1 MKAMINTIQRGMAH
15 LLLLGFPLLS
25 ACGGGG
31 GGVELPAPVTPSLAP
46 NAVYTAALAS
56 AGSLTATNTVRVS
69 WQKSNE
75 ASIRYEL
82 VRTSQQNCSLVA
94 AESCT
99 DFKRFLTLDTT
110 VDDTNL
116 PWGKVYYYY
125 LRLGRTVNG
134 NISGYSPA
142 SAVSVPV
149 IAPRA
154 LGISMSG
161 TTALLNWDSLPEV
174 EYTVLMS
181 KQASCNTGNISSCT
195 GGSSVDKSAAASHT
209 QPLLD
214 VGSTYYFWVN
224 AKRGDF
230 TDTSLALGQQ
240 FIAPFSP
247 STFSVVQNGR
257 DFDLAWDKD
266 RNSTYTV
273 WRWSNCSVEPDLTA
287 ATSSANAVESLCT
300 KDKEYT
306 NASDP
311 FKDTDVS
318 PGVPYYY
325 AVQAHAGGQSASRS
339 GVKKA
344 ILKAALPVDFSVTV
358 HGYSSS
364 VFFTRD
370 TEFAGIQYQLYR
382 AANRDCHV
390 SQPST
395 CQEFQTYTNITAGHV
410 DQGLK
415 GNRQYYY
422 WLEASIGVAAAT
434 NLLEPEMVQTNSIV
448 LKANAARSFAAV
460 NEGKCIQESVSGLAW
475 AKLDA
480 ADAVVGGLLPD
491 PDDTFE
497 HSPSLDSNRNANKCG
512 TGTSSVTAGSC
523 TTGDAVKRFNDAQ
536 ICGRS
541 NWRLPTLLEM
551 LTLIDFQNQ
560 EVNKTAFY
568 TAITPSL
575 TTFKYW
581 VSDENSA
588 GTAAIAVNENGG
600 AFTSENTTEK
610 LHLRLV
616 SPGVQ

>member
-1 MKAMINTIQRGMAH
+1 M
-15 LLLLGFPLLS
+15 
-25 ACGGGG
+25 
-31 GGVELPAPVTPSLAP
+31 
-46 NAVYTAALAS
+46 
-56 AGSLTATNTVRVS
+56 
-69 WQKSNE
+69 
-75 ASIRYEL
+75 
-82 VRTSQQNCSLVA
+82 
-94 AESCT
+94 
-99 DFKRFLTLDTT
+99 
-110 VDDTNL
+110 
-116 PWGKVYYYY
+116 
-125 LRLGRTVNG
+125 
-134 NISGYSPA
+134 
-142 SAVSVPV
+142 
-149 IAPRA
+149 
-154 LGISMSG
+154 
-161 TTALLNWDSLPEV
+161 
-174 EYTVLMS
+174 
-181 KQASCNTGNISSCT
+181 
-195 GGSSVDKSAAASHT
+195 
-209 QPLLD
+209 
-214 VGSTYYFWVN
+214 
-224 AKRGDF
+224 
-230 TDTSLALGQQ
+230 
-240 FIAPFSP
+240 
-247 STFSVVQNGR
+247 
-257 DFDLAWDKD
+257 
-266 RNSTYTV
+266 
-273 WRWSNCSVEPDLTA
+273 
-287 ATSSANAVESLCT
+287 
-300 KDKEYT
+300 
-306 NASDP
+306 
-311 FKDTDVS
+311 
-318 PGVPYYY
+318 
-325 AVQAHAGGQSASRS
+325 
-339 GVKKA
+339 
-344 ILKAALPVDFSVTV
+344 KAALPVDFSVTV